1 MKKRKEKNNGSFLSS
16 LLLYKNKRL
25 RVLNNRIE
33 EKREIWDFHIR
44 QPTDA
49 VSDNFDNWPSWDE
62 NDKPVVKVVGLYVFF

>member
-33 EKREIWDFHIR
+33 EKRKERYEIFTSANQRMLWVTILTIDHHEMKTTNR
-44 QPTDA
+44 LL
-49 VSDNFDNWPSWDE
+49 
-62 NDKPVVKVVGLYVFF
+62 K